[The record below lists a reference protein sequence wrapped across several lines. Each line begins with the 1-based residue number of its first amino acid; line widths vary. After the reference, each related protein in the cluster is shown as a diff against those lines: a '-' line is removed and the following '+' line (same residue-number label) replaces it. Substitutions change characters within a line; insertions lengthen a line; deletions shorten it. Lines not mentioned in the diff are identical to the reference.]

1 MAAVRGGM
9 GDNSSAVP
17 GEGKILGI
25 NKPKACGGQH
35 GKDGKDLLEGGF
47 WIIGGR
53 LAGHDIIYDVLSSN
67 GAGIFGLSQ
76 FAVWANKFLG
86 FFAVFASRK
95 KGRARI
101 SIPWGQPETV
111 HKVVLRAK
119 GRKVVGAGAADE
131 DSERNGSGKDF
142 LHP

>member
-35 GKDGKDLLEGGF
+35 SKDGKDPLECGLG
-47 WIIGGR
+47 IIGGR
-53 LAGHDIIYDVLSSN
+53 LPSHDVIYDVLSGN

-76 FAVWANKFLG
+76 FPVRANKFLWL
-86 FFAVFASRK
+86 FAVFAGRK
-95 KGRARI
+95 KGRGGI
-101 SIPWGQPETV
+101 SIPWSQPETV
-111 HKVVLRAK
+111 HKVVVRAE
-119 GRKVVGAGAADE
+119 GREVIGAGAADE
-131 DSERNGSGKDF
+131 DSEGNGRGKDF